1 MWEHSDKLNQKSE
14 TWLFLLQLLI
24 LAVVYPFWWV
34 LRFHRRINDL
44 YVAGEITEQAPG
56 SPLNEV
62 LEVAEEAMNGGLF
75 QTMTIFGV
83 LLGCTVFWKLA

>member
-1 MWEHSDKLNQKSE
+1 MWKYSDKLNQKSQ

-34 LRFHRRINDL
+34 LRLRRRINDL
-44 YVAGEITEQAPG
+44 YLAGEITEQAPG
-56 SPLNEV
+56 SPLNEL

-75 QTMTIFGV
+75 YTMLMFGA
-83 LLGCTVFWKLA
+83 LLSCTVAWKLA